1 MTFILL
7 YIRFGCQLLVWLVY
21 GEYLLYVVSVFIVDC
36 FHSQSFSAILDSV
49 HDDLHQSKVYLA
61 GFMARAVAEVR
72 R

>member
-1 MTFILL
+1 MYGMYIL
-7 YIRFGCQLLVWLVY
+7 YMVG
-21 GEYLLYVVSVFIVDC
+21 VFIVGC

-49 HDDLHQSKVYLA
+49 QDDLHQSKVYLA